1 MAAKIYNKA
10 YYNVT
15 PFSLIDTNVLEN
27 PAAYIV
33 TVENISKKRMEF
45 RPISLDNKIIYS
57 RGLRMSGATPPLPCM
72 TSWRAQGLHS
82 TFSFND
88 IFFMY

>member
-1 MAAKIYNKA
+1 MAVKMYNKA
-10 YYNVT
+10 YYNMM

-33 TVENISKKRMEF
+33 IVGNISTNRKES
-45 RPISLDNKIIYS
+45 RPISLDNKIIYC

-72 TSWRAQGLHS
+72 TSTRAQGLH
-82 TFSFND
+82 FL
-88 IFFMY
+88 I